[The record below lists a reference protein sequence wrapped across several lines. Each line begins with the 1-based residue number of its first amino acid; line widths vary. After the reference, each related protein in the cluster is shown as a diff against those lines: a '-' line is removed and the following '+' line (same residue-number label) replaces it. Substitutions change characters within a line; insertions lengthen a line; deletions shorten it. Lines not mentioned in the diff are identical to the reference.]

1 MKNKMPEN
9 YIPGHAYKQGHQARI
24 SGRDMPDSGNVGVYW
39 DEYRAGWFD
48 ANRGIIESARKDIT
62 ENKQFLQD

>member
-1 MKNKMPEN
+1 
-9 YIPGHAYKQGHQARI
+9 
-24 SGRDMPDSGNVGVYW
+24 MPDSGNVGVYW

-48 ANRGIIESARKDIT
+48 ADRGIIESARKDIS